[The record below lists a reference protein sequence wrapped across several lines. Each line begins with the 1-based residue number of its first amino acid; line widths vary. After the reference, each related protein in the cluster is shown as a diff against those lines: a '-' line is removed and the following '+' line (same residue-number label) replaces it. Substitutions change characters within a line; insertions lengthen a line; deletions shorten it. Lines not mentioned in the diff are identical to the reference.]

1 MANKR
6 NLKDPKNDFAY
17 DEGEVSGF
25 SNETAIVGDL
35 IATFSVND
43 KSVLTFLISSSTNIE
58 PVILAAHSAVS
69 GFWIL

>member
-43 KSVLTFLISSSTNIE
+43 SSEMFFAIGKCNKMQSFFVTPLHTIFL
-58 PVILAAHSAVS
+58 L
-69 GFWIL
+69 